1 MRRKRKNESCE
12 CFLFSE
18 ARNVFAQIRRKIKR
32 VSVDAIDDG
41 SFNMSRPIEWP
52 IWMDDGRARDNW
64 NPLLHIAMAAG
75 ARLRMSV
82 FNARLTYSSGF
93 SSGL

>member
-12 CFLFSE
+12 CFLYSE

-32 VSVDAIDDG
+32 VSVDAIDDS

-64 NPLLHIAMAAG
+64 NPCSILLWPPVLGCVCRFSMQID
-75 ARLRMSV
+75 V
-82 FNARLTYSSGF
+82 FVRI
-93 SSGL
+93 